1 LKSKT
6 VRIFALSGLLVSVI
20 SCQTPPVPP
29 EVEQAKEQEN
39 ALWKAG
45 APVYATEEYTQ
56 YLASLQ
62 LAKDKLIKEKAKFG
76 WFRNYKEVEAEF
88 QAVLSQGQVLLRS
101 VQDEKALKSRNVSE
115 QLEALRQRTQRI
127 WKLILTVNETQ
138 LVRRSLAQAEVAM
151 METDVLLDKEKY
163 AELNRKIALIQSHLS
178 QAEEALFSILARYA
192 DEAQVET
199 WRRWATQTITES
211 RKKGTTA
218 ILITKLERTLSVYRG
233 GKVAAVYS
241 IGLGKYGLSDKLY
254 AGDEATPEGRYKV
267 IKKLP
272 QSRFHKA
279 LLIDYPNDEDRKE
292 FSQAK
297 KKGLI
302 PPRAGIGGLIEI
314 HGGGEDS
321 LTGGCVAVEDS
332 VMDKLFSEVSVG
344 TPVTIIGSLESVAEL
359 LASLK

>member
-1 LKSKT
+1 MKT
-6 VRIFALSGLLVSVI
+6 VRIFALAGFIVFVL
-20 SCQTPPVPP
+20 SCQTPAVPP
-29 EVEQAKEQEN
+29 EVGQAREQEN
-39 ALWKAG
+39 NLWRAG
-45 APVYATEEYTQ
+45 AAVYAKEEYTQ
-56 YLASLQ
+56 YLASLR

-76 WFRNYKEVEAEF
+76 WFRNYKEVEAAFRE
-88 QAVLSQGQVLLRS
+88 VLTQGQALLQS
-101 VQDEKALKSRNVSE
+101 VEEEKALKSRTLSE
-115 QLEALRQRTQRI
+115 QLEALRERIQRI
-127 WKLILTVNETQ
+127 WKLILTINETQ
-138 LVRRSLAQAEVAM
+138 VVRRSLAQAEVAM
-151 METDVLLDKEKY
+151 MESEALLNKEKY
-163 AELNRKIALIQSHLS
+163 AEISRKIEIIQFHLG
-178 QAEEALFSILARYA
+178 QAEEAVFSILARYA

-199 WRRWATQTITES
+199 WRRWAMETIDES

-218 ILITKLERTLSVYRG
+218 ILITKLDRTLTVYRA
-233 GKVAAVYS
+233 GKVAAVYN

-267 IKKLP
+267 IKKFP

-279 LLIDYPNDEDRKE
+279 LLIDYPNDEDKKE

-302 PPRAGIGGLIEI
+302 PPQAGIGGQIEI

-332 VMDKLFSEVSVG
+332 VMDKLFSEVSIG
-344 TPVTIIGSLESVAEL
+344 TPVTIIGSLERVAEL

>member
-1 LKSKT
+1 LKPKT
-6 VRIFALSGLLVSVI
+6 IHILALTGFLVAVI

-29 EVEQAKEQEN
+29 EVEQAKQQEN
-39 ALWKAG
+39 ELWRAG
-45 APVYATEEYTQ
+45 APVYATEEYSRH
-56 YLASLQ
+56 LASLR

-76 WFRNYKEVEAEF
+76 WFRDYKEVQAEF
-88 QAVLSQGQVLLRS
+88 QAVLNGGQALLQS
-101 VQDEKALKSRNVSE
+101 VQEEKALKSRTLSE

-127 WKLILTVNETQ
+127 WKLILTINETQ

-151 METDVLLDKEKY
+151 METEVLLDKEKY
-163 AELNRKIALIQSHLS
+163 AELGRKIALIRSHLS
-178 QAEEALFSILARYA
+178 QAEEAVFSILARYA

-199 WRRWATQTITES
+199 WRRWAMETISES
-211 RKKGTTA
+211 RKKRTTA
-218 ILITKLERTLSVYRG
+218 ILITKLERTLTVYRG
-233 GKVAAVYS
+233 GKIVAVYN

-272 QSRFHKA
+272 QSRYHKA

-302 PPRAGIGGLIEI
+302 PRRAGIGGLIEI

-321 LTGGCVAVEDS
+321 LTGGCIAVEDS
-332 VMDKLFSEVSVG
+332 VMDKLFSEVSIS

>member
-6 VRIFALSGLLVSVI
+6 AGIFALAGLLVAAI
-20 SCQTPPVPP
+20 SCRTPPAPP

-39 ALWKAG
+39 ELWKAG
-45 APVYATEEYTQ
+45 APVYATEEYAQ
-56 YLASLQ
+56 YLSSLR

-76 WFRNYKEVEAEF
+76 WFRNYKEVQAEF
-88 QAVLSQGQVLLRS
+88 QAVLNQGRALLQS
-101 VQDEKALKSRNVSE
+101 VQEEKALKSRTLSE

-151 METDVLLDKEKY
+151 METDVLLDKGKY
-163 AELNRKIALIQSHLS
+163 AELSRKIALIQSHLN
-178 QAEEALFSILARYA
+178 QAEEAVFSILARYA

-199 WRRWATQTITES
+199 WRRWAEETIAES
-211 RKKGTTA
+211 RKRGTTA
-218 ILITKLERTLSVYRG
+218 IIITKLERSLTVYKK
-233 GKVAAVYS
+233 GKVAAVYN

-267 IKKLP
+267 IRKLP
-272 QSRFHKA
+272 NSRFYKA
-279 LLIDYPNDEDRKE
+279 LLIDYPNDEDKKE

-297 KKGLI
+297 QKGLI
-302 PPRAGIGGLIEI
+302 PRRAGIGGLIEI

-332 VMDKLFSEVSVG
+332 VMDKLFSEVTTG